1 MDNIF
6 EYDFELINRETNE
19 SVIIGELVQ
28 ADNVP
33 INREHKPIR
42 KIIVGYEMLKTIKIG
57 DKVKIEIVIN
67 ENDFSIEGNIVS
79 MDDCILS
86 IQ

>member
-6 EYDFELINRETNE
+6 EYDFKLINRKTNE
-19 SVIIGELVQ
+19 SAIIGELAP
-28 ADNVP
+28 ADNFP

-42 KIIVGYEMLKTIKIG
+42 KIIVGYEILKTIKIG
-57 DKVKIEIVIN
+57 DKVKLEMIIRD
-67 ENDFSIEGNIVS
+67 NDYSIEGNIVS
-79 MDDCILS
+79 IDDCIVS

>member
-6 EYDFELINRETNE
+6 EYDFKLINRKTNE
-19 SVIIGELVQ
+19 SVIIGELVS
-28 ADNVP
+28 ADNFP
-33 INREHKPIR
+33 INRVHKPIR

-57 DKVKIEIVIN
+57 DKIKLEIVIN
-67 ENDFSIEGNIVS
+67 GNDFSIEGDIVS
-79 MDDCILS
+79 IDDCIVS

>member
-42 KIIVGYEMLKTIKIG
+42 KIIVGYEMSKTIKIG

>member
-6 EYDFELINRETNE
+6 EYDFKLINRKTSE
-19 SVIIGELVQ
+19 SVIIGELVP
-28 ADNVP
+28 ADNFP

-57 DKVKIEIVIN
+57 DKVKLEIVIN
-67 ENDFSIEGNIVS
+67 GNDFSIEGNIVS
-79 MDDCILS
+79 IDDYIVS